1 MIDLETR
8 RFLESAKSS
17 AEDVQAMFGGIKAVL
32 EATDDHVRHYIREA
46 PFDTGVKTVLDYHAD
61 SLQEL
66 LGVAGHLLLEM
77 EAQQDALVHLL
88 CVKVFGNNR
97 AQDGGTP
104 LERGA

>member
-1 MIDLETR
+1 M
-8 RFLESAKSS
+8 
-17 AEDVQAMFGGIKAVL
+17 
-32 EATDDHVRHYIREA
+32 
-46 PFDTGVKTVLDYHAD
+46 KTVLDYHAD

-88 CVKVFGNNR
+88 CGKVFENHRVQG
-97 AQDGGTP
+97 GGTP